1 MTLVVY
7 ILPVGT
13 FPCDWMEECVEV
25 ALVFL
30 LGKPCLCSYLLSKAY
45 GGEPWTAWTAK
56 SETIS
61 ITLLLKWAEVFE

>member
-1 MTLVVY
+1 MTRVVY

-13 FPCDWMEECVEV
+13 FLYDWMVECVEV

-30 LGKPCLCSYLLSKAY
+30 LGKPCLSSYLLSKVY

-61 ITLLLKWAEVFE
+61 ITLLLKWA